1 MTKNAILTPVSSIE
15 EGNWPDEMPLETLV
29 ASVFSA
35 VEAELGLSPE
45 YPSEVSLLFTDDATI
60 QGINAEWR
68 GNDKPTN
75 VLSFPSLQIKPGM
88 APGRLLGDIVFGY
101 ETVVREAQE
110 EHKPFEN
117 HLSHLVAHG
126 LLHLFGYDH
135 ESDAQAEDME
145 ALERRILARLAI
157 PDPYAV
163 SDSDNV

>member
-1 MTKNAILTPVSSIE
+1 MR
-15 EGNWPDEMPLETLV
+15 LETLV
-29 ASVFSA
+29 ASVFTA

-68 GNDKPTN
+68 DKDKPTN
-75 VLSFPSLQIKPGM
+75 VLSFPSLQIKPGT

-101 ETVVREAQE
+101 ETVLREAQE
-110 EHKPFEN
+110 EQKPFDN